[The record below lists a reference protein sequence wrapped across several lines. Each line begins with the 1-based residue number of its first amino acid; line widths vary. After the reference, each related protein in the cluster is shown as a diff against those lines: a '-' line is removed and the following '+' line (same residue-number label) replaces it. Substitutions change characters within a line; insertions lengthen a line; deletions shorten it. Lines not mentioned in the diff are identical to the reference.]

1 MVAGEERHDERAKGG
16 GNTLRHTFVKERKE
30 DEEREN
36 AQKNQVEIVTG
47 LKAEC
52 LADKTNYCSGPR
64 IVGGLLVQSH
74 RHRR

>member
-47 LKAEC
+47 LKADASPIRLIIV
-52 LADKTNYCSGPR
+52 LARES
-64 IVGGLLVQSH
+64 
-74 RHRR
+74 